1 MPPLVPASLEPPPS
15 LDDSSPPPSPPSADE
30 LDEELSPVLVEVAV
44 EVVDVEVVSIA
55 SFSAEV
61 SLGGVM
67 SGVLLGV
74 TSETLLPP
82 HELRPIPPSMIS
94 ALAPNVAIRER

>member
-1 MPPLVPASLEPPPS
+1 MEECAPA
-15 LDDSSPPPSPPSADE
+15 
-30 LDEELSPVLVEVAV
+30 VAV
-44 EVVDVEVVSIA
+44 VAVVEVEVVSAA

-67 SGVLLGV
+67 SGAVFGV

-82 HELRPIPPSMIS
+82 HALRPIPDSTIS
-94 ALAPNVAIRER
+94 ALAPNVAMCPERER